1 MVQRIRVAALE
12 CICGIAARNDSRVA
26 FKGLTGEL
34 AAAAGRLLVSPRE
47 SAACREAAQLVKHIA
62 GWSAID
68 MLEAA
73 CLSLL
78 QRLQTAVR
86 SSLEHRASPSASSAP
101 PGSCLAGS
109 GGPCSI

>member
-12 CICGIAARNDSRVA
+12 CIRSIAASNDSQVA

-34 AAAAGRLLVSPRE
+34 AAAAGRLLVGPRE
-47 SAACREAAQLVKHIA
+47 SACKEAAQLVGHIA
-62 GWSAID
+62 GWSITD

-78 QRLQTAVR
+78 QRLQTVVR
-86 SSLEHRASPSASSAP
+86 SSLTHRP
-101 PGSCLAGS
+101 
-109 GGPCSI
+109 

>member
-12 CICGIAARNDSRVA
+12 CIRSIAASNDSQVA

-34 AAAAGRLLVSPRE
+34 AAAAGRLLVGPRE
-47 SAACREAAQLVKHIA
+47 TAACNEAAQLVGHMA
-62 GWSAID
+62 GWSITD

-78 QRLQTAVR
+78 QRLQTVVR
-86 SSLEHRASPSASSAP
+86 SSLTHRP
-101 PGSCLAGS
+101 
-109 GGPCSI
+109 

>member
-12 CICGIAARNDSRVA
+12 CIRSIAAAHDSQVA

-47 SAACREAAQLVKHIA
+47 SAACREAAQLVRHIA
-62 GWSAID
+62 GWSTID

-73 CLSLL
+73 CLSLP

-86 SSLEHRASPSASSAP
+86 SCRRRALPSASSAP
-101 PGSCLAGS
+101 PCSCHAGS
-109 GGPCSI
+109 GGPSSI